1 MFHIESAKN
10 ISKYEP
16 MPSLDSQE
24 SDSCCCF
31 NVIGKYSNFCL
42 HLQIESAL
50 TSTKNNANYGPML
63 ASEAQ
68 ESAEEALSV
77 LAKLEGDDD
86 AAELAKILTRPWLEG
101 LLSAHDTIN
110 TIRNHGN
117 SNQFNA
123 EEALIERLSHYSEPN
138 IKIVRIEKTTEP
150 LGATV
155 KNEGEAVVVAR
166 IIRGGSAEATG
177 LLHEGD
183 ELLEVNEIELRGK
196 DVNDVCDILAQMQG
210 TLTFLVV
217 PTRQHHLSPVSHPG
231 LGLRENGTGRH
242 GVVHLKVVNFSKLD
256 LLSKFKRC
264 RADTKEIRL
273 SFLFNL

>member
-1 MFHIESAKN
+1 M
-10 ISKYEP
+10 
-16 MPSLDSQE
+16 
-24 SDSCCCF
+24 
-31 NVIGKYSNFCL
+31 
-42 HLQIESAL
+42 LQIESAL
-50 TSTKNNANYGPML
+50 ASSKTAQNNFSNI
-63 ASEAQ
+63 EAT
-68 ESAEEALSV
+68 ETAEETLAV

-101 LLSAHDTIN
+101 LLAAHDKIN
-110 TIRNHGN
+110 AIKNN
-117 SNQFNA
+117 SNKVDKFIPNA

-138 IKIVRIEKTTEP
+138 IKIVRIEKTSEP

-166 IIRGGSAEATG
+166 IIRGGTAEATG

-217 PTRQHHLSPVSHPG
+217 PTRQHHLSPVSHTG
-231 LGLRENGTGRH
+231 LPGLRENGTGRH
-242 GVVHLKVVNFSKLD
+242 GVVHLKVLFKQNCKL
-256 LLSKFKRC
+256 KRS
-264 RADTKEIRL
+264 I
-273 SFLFNL
+273 